1 MRKML
6 ALALLALPALT
17 LSAAQPNATG
27 QHVPRKATEFAIQM
41 PDGPQV
47 LLSSFKGKVVVMA
60 MMYTTCPHCQ
70 HSAQVLSKVNT
81 EYAGK
86 GVQVLGVTFDN
97 GAAQRVQQFNKMF
110 GVNFPT
116 GYSTEAVV
124 RPFIG
129 LAPDE
134 PYFVPMLVFIDKAG
148 MVRSQYIGDEKFLS
162 NQEVNIRAEI
172 DKLLKS
178 GATAPATA
186 TAAKKAL
193 KTGTN

>member
-1 MRKML
+1 MRKLL
-6 ALALLALPALT
+6 ALALLAVPVLT
-17 LSAAQPNATG
+17 FAAEP
-27 QHVPRKATEFAIQM
+27 HLPRKAPEFAIQM

-47 LLSSFKGKVVVMA
+47 LLSSFKGNVVVMA
-60 MMYTTCPHCQ
+60 LMYTTCPHCQ
-70 HSAQVLSKVNT
+70 HTAGVLAKVNT
-81 EYAGK
+81 EYAGR

-97 GAAQRVQQFNKMF
+97 GAAFRVQQFNKMF

-129 LAPDE
+129 LGATD

-148 MVRSQYIGDEKFLS
+148 MIRSQYIGDENFLN

-172 DKLLKS
+172 DKLLK
-178 GATAPATA
+178 GAPAPTA
-186 TAAKKAL
+186 K
-193 KTGTN
+193 

>member
-1 MRKML
+1 MRKLL

-17 LSAAQPNATG
+17 LSGA
-27 QHVPRKATEFAIQM
+27 VMPRKATEFAIQM
-41 PDGPQV
+41 PDGPEV
-47 LLSSFKGKVVVMA
+47 LLSNFRGKVVVMA

-70 HSAQVLSKVNT
+70 HTAQVLSKVNT

-97 GAAQRVQQFNKMF
+97 GAAARVQQFNKMF

-124 RPFIG
+124 RPFIQ
-129 LAPDE
+129 LAPNE

-148 MVRSQYIGDEKFLS
+148 MVRSQYIGDETFLA
-162 NQEVNIRAEI
+162 NQDVNIRAEI
-172 DKLLKS
+172 DKLLKGGAGAHRKAPKS
-178 GATAPATA
+178 GS
-186 TAAKKAL
+186 
-193 KTGTN
+193 N